1 MIFYVNFVKLPENH
15 NVVDRH
21 AIGLF
26 DSNDWKGEG
35 SYCGWYSTEYYLDT
49 TLIAYGTQMIPSYE
63 PTHVINP
70 FDGDVTVVKQ
80 HYDKIGIS
88 SIYNEVEFEASFIEE
103 ALEIF
108 KEQRWEQFFS
118 FQD

>member
-15 NVVDRH
+15 NVADRH

-49 TLIAYGTQMIPSYE
+49 TLIAYGT
-63 PTHVINP
+63 
-70 FDGDVTVVKQ
+70 
-80 HYDKIGIS
+80 
-88 SIYNEVEFEASFIEE
+88 
-103 ALEIF
+103 
-108 KEQRWEQFFS
+108 
-118 FQD
+118 